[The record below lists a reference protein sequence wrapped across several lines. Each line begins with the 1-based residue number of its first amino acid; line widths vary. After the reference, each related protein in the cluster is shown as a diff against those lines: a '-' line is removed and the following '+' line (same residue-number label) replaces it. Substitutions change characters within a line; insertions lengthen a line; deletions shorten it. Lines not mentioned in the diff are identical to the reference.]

1 MSNSKSVE
9 HKGRIESINGDKI
22 SVSFIAYSGCA
33 SCHAKSYC
41 SPSNMEEKSVEVTD
55 FSNQYAVGEDV
66 HVVMNQNLGFK
77 AIWLGYIQPL
87 LFVILTLIILTEIT
101 GKEALSGLVAIAV
114 LIPYYLT
121 LYLFRKKL
129 KQSFTF
135 TIQKIE

>member
-9 HKGRIESINGDKI
+9 HKGRIESINGNKI

-55 FSNQYAVGEDV
+55 FSNQYTVGEDV
-66 HVVMNQNLGFK
+66 YVVMNQNLGFK

-101 GKEALSGLVAIAV
+101 GKEALSGLVAIAI